1 MKPRPSTRI
10 LTLLRPRTLVRRS
23 ARSVRWG
30 LVALVGLGA
39 MIVLGA
45 VAYTGL
51 VVLKR
56 SVAADEDARIA
67 SAAFSSRQ
75 LVDRL
80 LAERARQVE
89 IIASA
94 PSVIAAAKE
103 GGDASRRHGLPTV
116 TAAKLDQMFRTTRS
130 QQVDPEAMRFL
141 SGLLARF
148 DMAGVLVTDEY
159 GFNAV
164 ATSPPADFVQND
176 EAWWRTAWSSDV
188 AGATQALAVADGAT
202 KQAVIELAEAVR
214 DRGVKAGVVKVK
226 FTVAALD
233 SVLSQATIGGSA
245 LRIDVVDSLGRTVA
259 SSASEATAFAPFNG
273 FGTVWPQPL
282 AAAFTYGSG
291 TAAQRAATA
300 QVRAAPWRVVAH
312 MAADDATRGYDVAR
326 TALLAGVVAILAL
339 IMGTLLLVSR
349 FIERRI
355 TGPAGELAT
364 AAEAVADGD
373 LSTTLVPRTSQ
384 DEIGR
389 LSRALTVMIDEL
401 RRLAI
406 ALNESATET
415 SNMTTEITSSSEQMA
430 ASAGEIAHT
439 AADLSQQSA
448 SMASTIQTLAA
459 SSEDLVALAATL
471 DAGARDGVERNARLR
486 ALALENRARLDESTR
501 SLTVLSTDVEANAA
515 SIEQLASASE
525 EVRSFVTL
533 VQKLARQSKL
543 LALNAAMEAARA
555 GDHGHGFGVVAEE
568 VRRLAAMSSTAA
580 ERTER
585 IMSSVLHGIA
595 ESRAT
600 SERSVETVRNV
611 SSATELGSKSFG
623 DIEAVVEEADAWTSS
638 IERAVTTASGM
649 ARDMRTRLDV
659 LSSGTEAFAA
669 AMQQVAASSEEQS
682 ASTEEIAAAAATLSS
697 AAERLNG
704 VIANLRVESG
714 HAPHVGQPS
723 HAAHPPHHARPSVGT
738 THAKVVDPSHPH
750 APIRVPPSVKIG
762 RMTPGHGRTPV
773 K

>member
-1 MKPRPSTRI
+1 M
-10 LTLLRPRTLVRRS
+10 LRPRTIARRS

-30 LVALVGLGA
+30 LVALVGIGA
-39 MIVLGA
+39 VIVLGA

-67 SAAFSSRQ
+67 SSAAASRQ

-89 IIASA
+89 IIASD
-94 PSVIAAAKE
+94 PSVIAAAHQ
-103 GGDASRRHGLPTV
+103 GGDASRRQGLPALP
-116 TAAKLDQMFRTTRS
+116 AAKLDQMFHTTRS
-130 QQVDPEAMRFL
+130 QQVNPEAFRFL

-148 DMAGVLVTDEY
+148 DMAGVLVTDQY
-159 GFNAV
+159 GYNAV

-176 EAWWRTAWSSDV
+176 EEWWRAAWSSD
-188 AGATQALAVADGAT
+188 ATGATQAAATADPAA
-202 KQAVIELAEAVR
+202 KQVVIELAEAVR

-233 SVLSQATIGGSA
+233 SVLSQATVGGSS

-259 SSASEATAFAPFNG
+259 SSSADAVSFSPFTEFAT
-273 FGTVWPQPL
+273 VSSQPN
-282 AAAFTYGSG
+282 ATAFTYGSG
-291 TAAQRAATA
+291 SAAQRAATA
-300 QVRAAPWRVVAH
+300 QVRAAPWRVIAH
-312 MAADDATRGYDVAR
+312 MSAGDASRGYDVAR
-326 TALLAGVVAILAL
+326 TALLSGVVAILVL
-339 IMGTLLLVSR
+339 IIGTLLLVSR

-355 TGPAGELAT
+355 TGPAGELAA

-373 LSTTLVPRTSQ
+373 LSTSLVPRASQ

-389 LSRALTVMIDEL
+389 LSRALAVMIDEL
-401 RRLAI
+401 RRLAV

-415 SNMTTEITSSSEQMA
+415 SNMTTEITSSSEEMA
-430 ASAGEIAHT
+430 ASAGEIAST

-448 SMASTIQTLAA
+448 SMASMIQTLAA

-501 SLTVLSTDVEANAA
+501 SLTVLSSDVEANAA
-515 SIEQLASASE
+515 SIEQLASASQ

-568 VRRLAAMSSTAA
+568 VRRLAAMSSAAA
-580 ERTER
+580 ERTEQ
-585 IMSSVLHGIA
+585 IVSSVLHGIA
-595 ESRAT
+595 ESRAS

-611 SSATELGSKSFG
+611 RSATELGSRSFG

-638 IERAVTTASGM
+638 IERAVTTANSM
-649 ARDMRTRLDV
+649 ARDMRTRLDA
-659 LSSGTEAFAA
+659 LAGGTEAFAA
-669 AMQQVAASSEEQS
+669 AMQQVAASSQQQS

-704 VIANLRVESG
+704 VIANLRVEAG
-714 HAPHVGQPS
+714 HAPR
-723 HAAHPPHHARPSVGT
+723 AAHPPQLEHA
-738 THAKVVDPSHPH
+738 THAPH
-750 APIRVPPSVKIG
+750 ASKPSDHPRLSTAVRVPPSVTVG
-762 RMTPGHGRTPV
+762 RMTPARSKAPIV
-773 K
+773 KS